1 MLDFTERSELRY
13 ARRIKIQLDLHDG
26 NFLKE
31 IAVFTRQQRIYLKFT
46 SPIIIQITVRR
57 KNNLGSLAFYF

>member
-1 MLDFTERSELRY
+1 MLDLTETSDLRY

-31 IAVFTRQQRIYLKFT
+31 TAVFTRQQRIYLKFT
-46 SPIIIQITVRR
+46 SPIIIQMTVRR
-57 KNNLGSLAFYF
+57 KNNRGSLAFNF